1 MARPVFITANTMGGS
16 NAVQLDHHINPFQVG
31 FGAVVTGTINYTIQH
46 TFDDVQTVV
55 SPTWF
60 DNYAVAAQTTSQN
73 GNYAYPI
80 NAVRV
85 LVNSV
90 SGGSV
95 TVTFI
100 QSGIHS

>member
-1 MARPVFITANTMGGS
+1 MARPVIITMTTAGGS
-16 NAVQLDHHINPFQVG
+16 DPAQLDHHLNPFQVG
-31 FGAVVTGTINYTIQH
+31 FGAVVSGTINYTVQH
-46 TFDDVQTVV
+46 TFDNVQAVAN
-55 SPTWF
+55 PTWF
-60 DNYAVAAQTTSQN
+60 DHWAVASQTTTQN

-95 TVTFI
+95 SVTFI